1 MDFNSKFWR
10 HSCLPLIEN
19 MRYNYNFFKWASAN
33 KFCHA
38 LKNFFLGGGGWWGEG
53 VCACLSECV
62 KRDESYL
69 FTLPYFLCFASAF
82 ASASIIF
89 WKFLELH
96 SNLYQK
102 NFYIEFSFVNRLTQS
117 PHRFNRQ
124 NLLSRLTV
132 FFVDAPL
139 AKVWETFHTTLI
151 FT

>member
-1 MDFNSKFWR
+1 MSHLEDFFWVGVWG
-10 HSCLPLIEN
+10 EE
-19 MRYNYNFFKWASAN
+19 
-33 KFCHA
+33 
-38 LKNFFLGGGGWWGEG
+38 GGG
-53 VCACLSECV
+53 ACLSECV

-102 NFYIEFSFVNRLTQS
+102 NFYIEFSFGNRLTQS
-117 PHRFNRQ
+117 PSRFNRQ
-124 NLLSRLTV
+124 NLLHRLTV

-139 AKVWETFHTTLI
+139 AKV
-151 FT
+151 

>member
-1 MDFNSKFWR
+1 MTISKWLEEQQKLNEKYIPVLHFNSKFWR
-10 HSCLPLIEN
+10 HRCLPLIEN
-19 MRYNYNFFKWASAN
+19 MRYNYNFFSEHQLTS
-33 KFCHA
+33 FVT
-38 LKNFFLGGGGWWGEG
+38 LRSFFFGWWGVMRGGGEW
-53 VCACLSECV
+53 ACFSECA

-117 PHRFNRQ
+117 PHPFNR
-124 NLLSRLTV
+124 
-132 FFVDAPL
+132 
-139 AKVWETFHTTLI
+139 
-151 FT
+151 

>member
-19 MRYNYNFFKWASAN
+19 MRYNYNFFSEHQLTS
-33 KFCHA
+33 FVT
-38 LKNFFLGGGGWWGEG
+38 LRRIFFLGGGGWWGEG

-82 ASASIIF
+82 ASGSIFF

-117 PHRFNRQ
+117 PHPFNRQ

-139 AKVWETFHTTLI
+139 AKVREKFHTTLI